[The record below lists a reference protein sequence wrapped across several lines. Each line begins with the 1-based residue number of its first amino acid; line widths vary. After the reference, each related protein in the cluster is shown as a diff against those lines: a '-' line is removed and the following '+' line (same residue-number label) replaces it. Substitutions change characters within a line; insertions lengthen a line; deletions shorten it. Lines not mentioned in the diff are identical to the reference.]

1 MRIKLFVSLAFL
13 GFFVWSCSETNST
26 ADDLDS
32 VLTQLI
38 EEDESISL
46 DGMSDYS
53 DSGVLLADEDEDS
66 LLGRSTEDLYEFP
79 IRWVRRVES
88 VTGTVTI
95 EAHIID
101 ADTVYATVDRHITGT
116 LTVFD
121 GDTATVNGVLVFT
134 PSDTTQ
140 KPFEM
145 DSQRRVR
152 FRRIGNSGILID
164 DWVVDGITPVI
175 CQSPGSTVAITD
187 IHADVYDL
195 GNDDYTNFF
204 NMPVTGDLLNTFYH
218 REGWPHLT
226 AMDLIR
232 TRVDISNTN
241 PNAGDYPGS
250 GEGVFMHFKRRN
262 GFKGR
267 RALFDDGS
275 TFSWHGLTSHDETEN
290 DNEFTRM
297 WLIHGLNPNGEN
309 RPCRLFFEVIDYET
323 LLNPEGAYYS
333 YMVGFPYFVQAP

>member
-1 MRIKLFVSLAFL
+1 MKIKLFISIAIAVLLVS
-13 GFFVWSCSETNST
+13 SCTDNST
-26 ADDLDS
+26 TTDDLDS
-32 VLTQLI
+32 VLTQLV
-38 EEDESISL
+38 EEDDSISI

-53 DSGVLLADEDEDS
+53 DSGILLADEDEDS
-66 LLGRSTEDLYEFP
+66 LLGRSTEDIYEFP
-79 IRWVRRVES
+79 IRWVRRIDS

-101 ADTVYATVDRHITGT
+101 ADTVYASIDRHITGT

-121 GDTATVNGVLVFT
+121 GDTATVDGNLVFT
-134 PSDTTQ
+134 PTDTTQ

-152 FRRIGNSGILID
+152 FRRVGNSGILID

-175 CQSPGSTVAITD
+175 CQSSGSTVTITD
-187 IHADVYDL
+187 IHADLYDL
-195 GNDDYTNFF
+195 GSDDYTNFF
-204 NMPVTGDLLNTFYH
+204 NMAVNADLLNTFYH

-226 AMDLIR
+226 AMDMVR
-232 TRVDISNTN
+232 TRVDVTNSN
-241 PNAGDYPGS
+241 PDAGSYPGS
-250 GEGVFMHFKRRN
+250 SEGVFMHFNRRN

-275 TFSWHGLTSHDETEN
+275 TLNWHGLTSHDQTEN
-290 DNEFTRM
+290 DNEFTRI

-309 RPCRLFFEVIDYET
+309 RPCHLLFEVIDYET
-323 LLNPEGAYYS
+323 LLNPEGAYNAYL
-333 YMVGFPYFVQAP
+333 VGFPYFVQAP